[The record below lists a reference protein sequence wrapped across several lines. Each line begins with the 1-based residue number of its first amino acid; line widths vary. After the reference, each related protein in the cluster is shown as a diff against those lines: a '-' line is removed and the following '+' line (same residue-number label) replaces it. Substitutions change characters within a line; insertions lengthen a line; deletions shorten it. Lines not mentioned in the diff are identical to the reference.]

1 MPYLYNSSAAVLESD
16 GLTPLLFEALEA
28 AEVEHTICAATASK
42 AWRLVLGTMPSADPT
57 DVADSD
63 LIVVWGA
70 NPTVSNSHLAPRI
83 EARAREGAKV
93 VVIDPRRTPAA
104 DRASRFLPVKPG
116 TDVVLAMAAAAE
128 LERRG
133 AVDRAFVDEHAEG
146 ADEYLAACAEW
157 TVERAAEV
165 CGLEPEDIT
174 GFVDDIV
181 GAQAPMLRVGWG
193 MERNRNGGSAHRAT
207 MSLWVLAGAFGRPG
221 AGVVGATSPAEDP
234 TEGAVRNAVLGG
246 GAYPNRR
253 IVNMNRFGAVLAG
266 EGGPVDVLFVQ
277 GSNPAASAPNQPA
290 VHEGLAREDL
300 FTVVHDQVMTDTARF
315 ADIVL
320 PATTSFEVDDI
331 VAGYGGYWVQD
342 SPAVIPPVGES
353 RPNNQVA
360 HGLAVRLGFESEAF
374 DPSPA
379 RLRELMVGPFE
390 LPLRLQPE
398 GAVQFR
404 DLWPAHAGSDSRRA
418 RLVTDDPTSDRLPT
432 YRENDVTGGSL
443 ILLTPATNRTI
454 TSMFGEYDSSDP
466 SVHLNPA
473 DAGVERPDAGP
484 AGCRDQRPGV
494 DHRRRRRRRRHPP
507 RRGVDP
513 EGPLVQVD
521 ARRPDRQRLR
531 PRHAVRPRRRRQ
543 VQRRHG
549 RGPAGLKR
557 RVQPE
562 RGQTPERT
570 ASATRS
576 SQVAGV
582 PPVELH
588 GLGPAEEELDVVL
601 EGEADA
607 APDLLGHGGDVAEG
621 LVGEELGHGGELVD
635 RPPHR
640 PRPRGLVDEDLG
652 AVDPGDGVGQVVG
665 QGLEGADGLAELLAV
680 LGVLV
685 GDVEGVAGPAHGGG
699 GLEDGAVEHDPV
711 PGLPASPPRPWRPRR
726 RRGRPGTGCRR
737 RW

>member
-1 MPYLYNSSAAVLESD
+1 MSTITTACPLDCPDGCSLSITVEDERITAIDAVPEGEAANPLTDGWICRKVRRMTRRIHGDQRLTTPLRRTGPKGSGQFEPIGWDEALDEIAAHIRTAIDEHGPSSVVPYLYNSSAAVLESD

-234 TEGAVRNAVLGG
+234 TAGAVRNAVLGG
-246 GAYPNRR
+246 GDYPNRR

-266 EGGPVDVLFVQ
+266 EGGAVDVLFVQ

-290 VHEGLAREDL
+290 VHEGLARDDL

-360 HGLAVRLGFESEAF
+360 HGLAIRLGLESEAF

-379 RLRELMVGPFE
+379 RLRALMVGPFE

-398 GAVQFR
+398 GAVQFK
-404 DLWPAHAGSDSRRA
+404 DLWPAHAGSDSRKA

-432 YRENDVTGGSL
+432 YRDNDVTGGSL

-473 DAGVERPDAGP
+473 DAESRGLRQGQQAVVTNGRASITVAVAVDDAV
-484 AGCRDQRPGV
+484 RPGV
-494 DHRRRRRRRRHPP
+494 ASIPK
-507 RRGVDP
+507 GLWCKATP
-513 EGPLVQVD
+513 EGLTANAFAPDTLSDLAGGARFND
-521 ARRPDRQRLR
+521 AM
-531 PRHAVRPRRRRQ
+531 VE
-543 VQRRHG
+543 
-549 RGPAGLKR
+549 
-557 RVQPE
+557 VQP
-562 RGQTPERT
+562 
-570 ASATRS
+570 A
-576 SQVAGV
+576 
-582 PPVELH
+582 
-588 GLGPAEEELDVVL
+588 
-601 EGEADA
+601 
-607 APDLLGHGGDVAEG
+607 
-621 LVGEELGHGGELVD
+621 
-635 RPPHR
+635 
-640 PRPRGLVDEDLG
+640 
-652 AVDPGDGVGQVVG
+652 
-665 QGLEGADGLAELLAV
+665 
-680 LGVLV
+680 
-685 GDVEGVAGPAHGGG
+685 
-699 GLEDGAVEHDPV
+699 
-711 PGLPASPPRPWRPRR
+711 
-726 RRGRPGTGCRR
+726 
-737 RW
+737 

>member
-1 MPYLYNSSAAVLESD
+1 MSTITTACPLDCPDGCSLSITVEDERITAIDAVPEGEAANPLTDGWICRKVRRMTRRIHGDQRLTTPLRRTGPKGSGQFEPIGWDEALDEIAAHIRTAIDEHGPSSVVPYLYNSSAAVLESD

-234 TEGAVRNAVLGG
+234 TAGAVRNAVLGG
-246 GAYPNRR
+246 GDYPNRR

-266 EGGPVDVLFVQ
+266 EGGAVDVLFVQ

-290 VHEGLAREDL
+290 VHEGLARDDL

-360 HGLAVRLGFESEAF
+360 HGLAIRLGLESEAF

-379 RLRELMVGPFE
+379 RLRALMVGPFE

-398 GAVQFR
+398 GAVQFK
-404 DLWPAHAGSDSRRA
+404 DLWPAHAGSDSRKA

-432 YRENDVTGGSL
+432 YRDNDVTGGSL

-466 SVHLNPA
+466 SVHLHPA
-473 DAGVERPDAGP
+473 DAESRGLTQGQQAVVTNGQASITVAVAVDDAI
-484 AGCRDQRPGV
+484 RPGV
-494 DHRRRRRRRRHPP
+494 ASIPK
-507 RRGVDP
+507 GLWCKATP
-513 EGPLVQVD
+513 EGLTANAFAPDTLSDLAGGARFND
-521 ARRPDRQRLR
+521 AM
-531 PRHAVRPRRRRQ
+531 VE
-543 VQRRHG
+543 
-549 RGPAGLKR
+549 
-557 RVQPE
+557 VQP
-562 RGQTPERT
+562 
-570 ASATRS
+570 A
-576 SQVAGV
+576 
-582 PPVELH
+582 
-588 GLGPAEEELDVVL
+588 
-601 EGEADA
+601 
-607 APDLLGHGGDVAEG
+607 
-621 LVGEELGHGGELVD
+621 
-635 RPPHR
+635 
-640 PRPRGLVDEDLG
+640 
-652 AVDPGDGVGQVVG
+652 
-665 QGLEGADGLAELLAV
+665 
-680 LGVLV
+680 
-685 GDVEGVAGPAHGGG
+685 
-699 GLEDGAVEHDPV
+699 
-711 PGLPASPPRPWRPRR
+711 
-726 RRGRPGTGCRR
+726 
-737 RW
+737 

>member
-1 MPYLYNSSAAVLESD
+1 MSTITTACPLDCPDGCSLSITVEDEKITAIDAVPEGEAANPLTDGWICRKVRRMTRRIHGDQRLLTPLRRTGPKGSGEFEPIGWDEALDEIAAHIRTAIDEHGPSSVVPYLYNSSAAVLESD
-16 GLTPLLFEALEA
+16 GLTPVLFEALEA

-146 ADEYLAACAEW
+146 VDEYLAACAEW

-234 TEGAVRNAVLGG
+234 TAGAVRNAVLGG
-246 GAYPNRR
+246 GDYPNRR

-277 GSNPAASAPNQPA
+277 GSNPAASAPNQSA

-360 HGLAVRLGFESEAF
+360 HGLAVRLGLGSEAF

-398 GAVQFR
+398 GAVQFK
-404 DLWPAHAGSDSRRA
+404 DLWPAHAGSDSRKA

-432 YRENDVTGGSL
+432 YRDNDVTGGSL
-443 ILLTPATNRTI
+443 ILLSPATNRTI

-466 SVHLNPA
+466 SVHLNPV
-473 DAGVERPDAGP
+473 DAESRGLTQGQQAVVTNGQASITVAVAVDDAI
-484 AGCRDQRPGV
+484 RPGV
-494 DHRRRRRRRRHPP
+494 ASIPK
-507 RRGVDP
+507 GLWCKSTP
-513 EGPLVQVD
+513 EGLTANAFVPDTLSDLAGGARFND
-521 ARRPDRQRLR
+521 AM
-531 PRHAVRPRRRRQ
+531 VE
-543 VQRRHG
+543 
-549 RGPAGLKR
+549 
-557 RVQPE
+557 VQP
-562 RGQTPERT
+562 
-570 ASATRS
+570 A
-576 SQVAGV
+576 
-582 PPVELH
+582 
-588 GLGPAEEELDVVL
+588 
-601 EGEADA
+601 
-607 APDLLGHGGDVAEG
+607 
-621 LVGEELGHGGELVD
+621 
-635 RPPHR
+635 
-640 PRPRGLVDEDLG
+640 
-652 AVDPGDGVGQVVG
+652 
-665 QGLEGADGLAELLAV
+665 
-680 LGVLV
+680 
-685 GDVEGVAGPAHGGG
+685 
-699 GLEDGAVEHDPV
+699 
-711 PGLPASPPRPWRPRR
+711 
-726 RRGRPGTGCRR
+726 
-737 RW
+737 

>member
-1 MPYLYNSSAAVLESD
+1 MSTITTACPLDCPDGCSLSVTVEDEKITAIDAVPEGEAANPLTDGWICRKVRRMTRRIHGDQRLTTPLRRTGPKGSGEFEPIGWDEALDEIAAHIRTAIDEHGPSSVVPYLYNSSAAVLESD

-234 TEGAVRNAVLGG
+234 TAGAVRNAVLGG
-246 GAYPNRR
+246 GDYPNRR

-360 HGLAVRLGFESEAF
+360 HGLAIRLGLESEAF

-398 GAVQFR
+398 GAVQFK
-404 DLWPAHAGSDSRRA
+404 DLWPAHAGSDSRKA

-432 YRENDVTGGSL
+432 YRDNDVTGGSL

-473 DAGVERPDAGP
+473 DAESRGLTQGQQAVVTNGQASITVAVAVDDAI
-484 AGCRDQRPGV
+484 RPGV
-494 DHRRRRRRRRHPP
+494 ASIPK
-507 RRGVDP
+507 GLWCKATP
-513 EGPLVQVD
+513 EGLTANAFAPDTLSDLAGGARFND
-521 ARRPDRQRLR
+521 AM
-531 PRHAVRPRRRRQ
+531 VE
-543 VQRRHG
+543 
-549 RGPAGLKR
+549 
-557 RVQPE
+557 VQP
-562 RGQTPERT
+562 
-570 ASATRS
+570 A
-576 SQVAGV
+576 
-582 PPVELH
+582 
-588 GLGPAEEELDVVL
+588 
-601 EGEADA
+601 
-607 APDLLGHGGDVAEG
+607 
-621 LVGEELGHGGELVD
+621 
-635 RPPHR
+635 
-640 PRPRGLVDEDLG
+640 
-652 AVDPGDGVGQVVG
+652 
-665 QGLEGADGLAELLAV
+665 
-680 LGVLV
+680 
-685 GDVEGVAGPAHGGG
+685 
-699 GLEDGAVEHDPV
+699 
-711 PGLPASPPRPWRPRR
+711 
-726 RRGRPGTGCRR
+726 
-737 RW
+737 

>member
-1 MPYLYNSSAAVLESD
+1 MSTITTACPLDCPDGCSLSITVEDERITAIDAVPEGEAANPLTDGWICRKVRRMTRRIHGDQRLTTPLRRTGPKGSGQFEPLGWDEALDEIAAHIRTAIDEHGPSSVVPYLYNSSAAVLESD

-234 TEGAVRNAVLGG
+234 TAGAVRNAVLGG
-246 GAYPNRR
+246 GDYPNRR

-266 EGGPVDVLFVQ
+266 EGGAVDVLFVQ

-290 VHEGLAREDL
+290 VHEGLARDDL

-360 HGLAVRLGFESEAF
+360 HGLAIRLGLESEAF

-379 RLRELMVGPFE
+379 RLRALMVGPFE

-398 GAVQFR
+398 GAVQFK
-404 DLWPAHAGSDSRRA
+404 DLWPAHAGSTSRKA

-432 YRENDVTGGSL
+432 YRDNDVTGGSL

-466 SVHLNPA
+466 SVHLHPA
-473 DAGVERPDAGP
+473 DAESRGLTQGQQAVVTNGQASITVAVAVDDAI
-484 AGCRDQRPGV
+484 RPGV
-494 DHRRRRRRRRHPP
+494 ASIPK
-507 RRGVDP
+507 GLWCKATP
-513 EGPLVQVD
+513 EGLTANAFAPDTLSDLAGGARFND
-521 ARRPDRQRLR
+521 AM
-531 PRHAVRPRRRRQ
+531 VE
-543 VQRRHG
+543 
-549 RGPAGLKR
+549 
-557 RVQPE
+557 VQP
-562 RGQTPERT
+562 
-570 ASATRS
+570 A
-576 SQVAGV
+576 
-582 PPVELH
+582 
-588 GLGPAEEELDVVL
+588 
-601 EGEADA
+601 
-607 APDLLGHGGDVAEG
+607 
-621 LVGEELGHGGELVD
+621 
-635 RPPHR
+635 
-640 PRPRGLVDEDLG
+640 
-652 AVDPGDGVGQVVG
+652 
-665 QGLEGADGLAELLAV
+665 
-680 LGVLV
+680 
-685 GDVEGVAGPAHGGG
+685 
-699 GLEDGAVEHDPV
+699 
-711 PGLPASPPRPWRPRR
+711 
-726 RRGRPGTGCRR
+726 
-737 RW
+737 

>member
-1 MPYLYNSSAAVLESD
+1 MSTITTACPLDCPDGCSLSVTVEDEKITAIDAVPEGEAANPLTDGWICRKVRRMTRRIHGDQRLTTPLRRTGPKGSGEFEPIGWDEALDEIAAHIRTAIDEHGPSSVVPYLYNSSAAVLESD

-234 TEGAVRNAVLGG
+234 TAGAVRNAVLGG
-246 GAYPNRR
+246 GDYPNRR

-360 HGLAVRLGFESEAF
+360 HGLAIRLGLESEAF

-398 GAVQFR
+398 GAVQFK
-404 DLWPAHAGSDSRRA
+404 DLWPAHAGSDSRKA

-432 YRENDVTGGSL
+432 YRDNDVTGGSL

-473 DAGVERPDAGP
+473 DAESRGLTQGQQAVVTNGQASITVAVAVDDAI
-484 AGCRDQRPGV
+484 RPGV
-494 DHRRRRRRRRHPP
+494 AASP
-507 RRGVDP
+507 R
-513 EGPLVQVD
+513 
-521 ARRPDRQRLR
+521 
-531 PRHAVRPRRRRQ
+531 
-543 VQRRHG
+543 
-549 RGPAGLKR
+549 
-557 RVQPE
+557 
-562 RGQTPERT
+562 
-570 ASATRS
+570 ASGA
-576 SQVAGV
+576 
-582 PPVELH
+582 
-588 GLGPAEEELDVVL
+588 
-601 EGEADA
+601 
-607 APDLLGHGGDVAEG
+607 
-621 LVGEELGHGGELVD
+621 
-635 RPPHR
+635 RPP
-640 PRPRGLVDEDLG
+640 PK
-652 AVDPGDGVGQVVG
+652 A
-665 QGLEGADGLAELLAV
+665 
-680 LGVLV
+680 
-685 GDVEGVAGPAHGGG
+685 
-699 GLEDGAVEHDPV
+699 
-711 PGLPASPPRPWRPRR
+711 
-726 RRGRPGTGCRR
+726 
-737 RW
+737 

>member
-1 MPYLYNSSAAVLESD
+1 MSTITTACPLDCPDGCSLSVTVEDEKITAIDAVPEGEAANPLTDGWICRKVRRMTRRIHGDQRLTTPLRRTGPKGSGEFEPIGWDEALDEIAAHIRTAIDEHGPSSVVPYLYNSSAAVLESD

-234 TEGAVRNAVLGG
+234 TDGAVRNAVLGG
-246 GAYPNRR
+246 GDYPNRR

-277 GSNPAASAPNQPA
+277 GSNPAAIGPQPA
-290 VHEGLAREDL
+290 RGPRGPGPGGPVHRGPRPGDDRHRPLRRHRAAG
-300 FTVVHDQVMTDTARF
+300 HDQLRGRRHRRRLRRLLGAG
-315 ADIVL
+315 L
-320 PATTSFEVDDI
+320 PGRDP
-331 VAGYGGYWVQD
+331 AGRREPAQQPGG
-342 SPAVIPPVGES
+342 PRPGHPP
-353 RPNNQVA
+353 
-360 HGLAVRLGFESEAF
+360 
-374 DPSPA
+374 
-379 RLRELMVGPFE
+379 RLRE
-390 LPLRLQPE
+390 
-398 GAVQFR
+398 
-404 DLWPAHAGSDSRRA
+404 
-418 RLVTDDPTSDRLPT
+418 
-432 YRENDVTGGSL
+432 
-443 ILLTPATNRTI
+443 
-454 TSMFGEYDSSDP
+454 
-466 SVHLNPA
+466 
-473 DAGVERPDAGP
+473 
-484 AGCRDQRPGV
+484 
-494 DHRRRRRRRRHPP
+494 
-507 RRGVDP
+507 
-513 EGPLVQVD
+513 
-521 ARRPDRQRLR
+521 
-531 PRHAVRPRRRRQ
+531 
-543 VQRRHG
+543 
-549 RGPAGLKR
+549 
-557 RVQPE
+557 
-562 RGQTPERT
+562 
-570 ASATRS
+570 
-576 SQVAGV
+576 
-582 PPVELH
+582 
-588 GLGPAEEELDVVL
+588 
-601 EGEADA
+601 
-607 APDLLGHGGDVAEG
+607 
-621 LVGEELGHGGELVD
+621 
-635 RPPHR
+635 
-640 PRPRGLVDEDLG
+640 
-652 AVDPGDGVGQVVG
+652 
-665 QGLEGADGLAELLAV
+665 
-680 LGVLV
+680 
-685 GDVEGVAGPAHGGG
+685 
-699 GLEDGAVEHDPV
+699 
-711 PGLPASPPRPWRPRR
+711 
-726 RRGRPGTGCRR
+726 
-737 RW
+737 

>member
-1 MPYLYNSSAAVLESD
+1 MSTITTACPLDCPDGCSLSVTVEDERITAIDAVPEGEAANPLTDGWICRKVRRMTRRIHGVQRLTTPLRRTGPKGSGQFEPIGWDEALDEIAAHIHTAIDEHGPSSVVPYLYNSSAAVLESD

-146 ADEYLAACAEW
+146 VDEYLAACAEW

-234 TEGAVRNAVLGG
+234 TAGAVRNAVLGG
-246 GAYPNRR
+246 GDYPNRR

-320 PATTSFEVDDI
+320 PATTSFEVDDV

-360 HGLAVRLGFESEAF
+360 HGLAIRLGLESEAF

-398 GAVQFR
+398 GAVQFK
-404 DLWPAHAGSDSRRA
+404 DLWPAHAGSDSRKA

-432 YRENDVTGGSL
+432 YRDNDVTGGSL
-443 ILLTPATNRTI
+443 ILLSPATNRTI

-466 SVHLNPA
+466 SVHLNPV
-473 DAGVERPDAGP
+473 DAESRGLTQGQQAVVTNGQASITVAVAVDDAI
-484 AGCRDQRPGV
+484 RPGV
-494 DHRRRRRRRRHPP
+494 ASIPK
-507 RRGVDP
+507 GLWCKSTP
-513 EGPLVQVD
+513 EGLTANAFAPDTLSDLAGGARFND
-521 ARRPDRQRLR
+521 AM
-531 PRHAVRPRRRRQ
+531 VE
-543 VQRRHG
+543 
-549 RGPAGLKR
+549 
-557 RVQPE
+557 VQP
-562 RGQTPERT
+562 
-570 ASATRS
+570 A
-576 SQVAGV
+576 
-582 PPVELH
+582 
-588 GLGPAEEELDVVL
+588 
-601 EGEADA
+601 
-607 APDLLGHGGDVAEG
+607 
-621 LVGEELGHGGELVD
+621 
-635 RPPHR
+635 
-640 PRPRGLVDEDLG
+640 
-652 AVDPGDGVGQVVG
+652 
-665 QGLEGADGLAELLAV
+665 
-680 LGVLV
+680 
-685 GDVEGVAGPAHGGG
+685 
-699 GLEDGAVEHDPV
+699 
-711 PGLPASPPRPWRPRR
+711 
-726 RRGRPGTGCRR
+726 
-737 RW
+737 

>member
-1 MPYLYNSSAAVLESD
+1 MSTITTACPLDCPDGCSLSITVEDEKITAIDAVPEGEADPLTDGWICRKVRRMTRRIHGDQRLTTPLRRTGPKGSGEFEPIGWDEALDEIAAHIRTAIDEHGPSSVVPYLYNSSAAVLESD

-28 AEVEHTICAATASK
+28 AEVEHTICAATAAK

-234 TEGAVRNAVLGG
+234 TAGAVRNAVLGG

-360 HGLAVRLGFESEAF
+360 HGLAIRLGLESEAF

-379 RLRELMVGPFE
+379 RLRALMVGPFE

-398 GAVQFR
+398 GAVQFK
-404 DLWPAHAGSDSRRA
+404 DLWPAHAGSDSRKA

-432 YRENDVTGGSL
+432 YRDNDVTGGSL
-443 ILLTPATNRTI
+443 ILLSPATNRTI

-466 SVHLNPA
+466 SVHLNPV
-473 DAGVERPDAGP
+473 DAESRGLAQGQQAVVTNGQASITVAVAVDDAI
-484 AGCRDQRPGV
+484 RPGV
-494 DHRRRRRRRRHPP
+494 ASIPK
-507 RRGVDP
+507 GLWCTSTP
-513 EGPLVQVD
+513 EGLTANAFAPDTLSDLAGGARFND
-521 ARRPDRQRLR
+521 AM
-531 PRHAVRPRRRRQ
+531 VE
-543 VQRRHG
+543 
-549 RGPAGLKR
+549 
-557 RVQPE
+557 VQP
-562 RGQTPERT
+562 
-570 ASATRS
+570 A
-576 SQVAGV
+576 
-582 PPVELH
+582 
-588 GLGPAEEELDVVL
+588 
-601 EGEADA
+601 
-607 APDLLGHGGDVAEG
+607 
-621 LVGEELGHGGELVD
+621 
-635 RPPHR
+635 
-640 PRPRGLVDEDLG
+640 
-652 AVDPGDGVGQVVG
+652 
-665 QGLEGADGLAELLAV
+665 
-680 LGVLV
+680 
-685 GDVEGVAGPAHGGG
+685 
-699 GLEDGAVEHDPV
+699 
-711 PGLPASPPRPWRPRR
+711 
-726 RRGRPGTGCRR
+726 
-737 RW
+737 

>member
-1 MPYLYNSSAAVLESD
+1 MSTITTACPLDCPDGCSLSITVEDERITAIDAVPEGEAANPLTDGWICRKVRRMTRRIHGDQRLTTPLRRTGPKGSGQFEPIGWDEALDEIAAHIRTAIDEHGPSSVVPYLYNSSAAVLESD

-157 TVERAAEV
+157 TVKRAAEV

-234 TEGAVRNAVLGG
+234 TAGAVRNAVLGG
-246 GAYPNRR
+246 GDYPNRR

-266 EGGPVDVLFVQ
+266 EGGAVDVLFVQ

-290 VHEGLAREDL
+290 VHEGLARDDL

-360 HGLAVRLGFESEAF
+360 HGLAIRLGLESEAF

-379 RLRELMVGPFE
+379 RLRALMVGPFE

-398 GAVQFR
+398 GAVQFK
-404 DLWPAHAGSDSRRA
+404 DLWPAHAGSDSRKA

-432 YRENDVTGGSL
+432 YRDNDVTGGSL

-466 SVHLNPA
+466 SVHLHPA
-473 DAGVERPDAGP
+473 DAESRGLTQGQQAVVTNGQASITVAVAVDDAI
-484 AGCRDQRPGV
+484 RPGV
-494 DHRRRRRRRRHPP
+494 ASIPK
-507 RRGVDP
+507 GLWCKATP
-513 EGPLVQVD
+513 EGLTANAFAPDTLSDLAGGARFND
-521 ARRPDRQRLR
+521 AM
-531 PRHAVRPRRRRQ
+531 VE
-543 VQRRHG
+543 
-549 RGPAGLKR
+549 
-557 RVQPE
+557 VQP
-562 RGQTPERT
+562 
-570 ASATRS
+570 A
-576 SQVAGV
+576 
-582 PPVELH
+582 
-588 GLGPAEEELDVVL
+588 
-601 EGEADA
+601 
-607 APDLLGHGGDVAEG
+607 
-621 LVGEELGHGGELVD
+621 
-635 RPPHR
+635 
-640 PRPRGLVDEDLG
+640 
-652 AVDPGDGVGQVVG
+652 
-665 QGLEGADGLAELLAV
+665 
-680 LGVLV
+680 
-685 GDVEGVAGPAHGGG
+685 
-699 GLEDGAVEHDPV
+699 
-711 PGLPASPPRPWRPRR
+711 
-726 RRGRPGTGCRR
+726 
-737 RW
+737 

>member
-1 MPYLYNSSAAVLESD
+1 MSTITTACPLDCPDGCSLSVTVEDERITAIDAVPEGEAANPLTDGWICRKVRRMTRRIHGVQRLTTPLRRTGPKGSGQFEPIGWDEALDEIAAHIHTAIDEHGPSSVVPYLYNSSAAVLESD

-146 ADEYLAACAEW
+146 VDEYLAACAEW

-234 TEGAVRNAVLGG
+234 TAGAVRNAVLGG
-246 GAYPNRR
+246 GDYPNRR

-360 HGLAVRLGFESEAF
+360 HGLAIRLGLESEAF

-398 GAVQFR
+398 GAVQFK
-404 DLWPAHAGSDSRRA
+404 DLWPAHAGSDSRKA

-432 YRENDVTGGSL
+432 YRDNDVTGGSL
-443 ILLTPATNRTI
+443 ILLSPATNRTI

-466 SVHLNPA
+466 SVHLNPV
-473 DAGVERPDAGP
+473 DAESRGLTQGQQAVVTNGQASITVAVAVDDAI
-484 AGCRDQRPGV
+484 RPGV
-494 DHRRRRRRRRHPP
+494 ASIPK
-507 RRGVDP
+507 GLWCKSTP
-513 EGPLVQVD
+513 EGLTANAFVPDTLSDLAGGARFND
-521 ARRPDRQRLR
+521 AM
-531 PRHAVRPRRRRQ
+531 VE
-543 VQRRHG
+543 
-549 RGPAGLKR
+549 
-557 RVQPE
+557 VQP
-562 RGQTPERT
+562 
-570 ASATRS
+570 A
-576 SQVAGV
+576 
-582 PPVELH
+582 
-588 GLGPAEEELDVVL
+588 
-601 EGEADA
+601 
-607 APDLLGHGGDVAEG
+607 
-621 LVGEELGHGGELVD
+621 
-635 RPPHR
+635 
-640 PRPRGLVDEDLG
+640 
-652 AVDPGDGVGQVVG
+652 
-665 QGLEGADGLAELLAV
+665 
-680 LGVLV
+680 
-685 GDVEGVAGPAHGGG
+685 
-699 GLEDGAVEHDPV
+699 
-711 PGLPASPPRPWRPRR
+711 
-726 RRGRPGTGCRR
+726 
-737 RW
+737 

>member
-1 MPYLYNSSAAVLESD
+1 MTASRR
-16 GLTPLLFEALEA
+16 LLFEALEA

-234 TEGAVRNAVLGG
+234 TDGAVRNAVLGG

-360 HGLAVRLGFESEAF
+360 HGLAVRLGLESEAF

-398 GAVQFR
+398 GAVQFK
-404 DLWPAHAGSDSRRA
+404 DLWPAHAGSDSRKA

-432 YRENDVTGGSL
+432 YRDNDVTGGSL
-443 ILLTPATNRTI
+443 ILLSPATNRTI

-466 SVHLNPA
+466 SVHLNPV
-473 DAGVERPDAGP
+473 DAESRGLTQGQQAVVTNGQASITVAVAVDDAI
-484 AGCRDQRPGV
+484 RPGV
-494 DHRRRRRRRRHPP
+494 ASIPK
-507 RRGVDP
+507 GLWCKSTP
-513 EGPLVQVD
+513 EGLTANAFAPDTLSDLAGGARFND
-521 ARRPDRQRLR
+521 AM
-531 PRHAVRPRRRRQ
+531 VE
-543 VQRRHG
+543 
-549 RGPAGLKR
+549 
-557 RVQPE
+557 VQP
-562 RGQTPERT
+562 
-570 ASATRS
+570 A
-576 SQVAGV
+576 
-582 PPVELH
+582 
-588 GLGPAEEELDVVL
+588 
-601 EGEADA
+601 
-607 APDLLGHGGDVAEG
+607 
-621 LVGEELGHGGELVD
+621 
-635 RPPHR
+635 
-640 PRPRGLVDEDLG
+640 
-652 AVDPGDGVGQVVG
+652 
-665 QGLEGADGLAELLAV
+665 
-680 LGVLV
+680 
-685 GDVEGVAGPAHGGG
+685 
-699 GLEDGAVEHDPV
+699 
-711 PGLPASPPRPWRPRR
+711 
-726 RRGRPGTGCRR
+726 
-737 RW
+737 